1 MKARWKITLLITAAG
16 VFAALFFSAF
26 TLWKMVDDQFDLI
39 DDELEALAK
48 RALAISETTGPRNR
62 ETQDWLEH
70 LPHWLVVSD
79 AASGR
84 VLFRSE
90 QARLF
95 DLPHLPH
102 KKGILHNVPVPD
114 SVDIDRDDRGRAD
127 FRVRCRFSDAGN
139 RRACVAW
146 ALSDM
151 QDEFLESLGEVALGL
166 AMFVAVLLAA
176 SHVAAG
182 FILRPLAALE
192 RQAREISEAHL
203 ERRLPLTG
211 AKDEFNAL
219 AATLN
224 RVFDRLEHAF
234 LRQKRLIADAAH
246 ELKTPLAVI
255 RLTLHNAETGA
266 GAGIG
271 VASGAEDEADSDE
284 KTAWSGLLS
293 QVLRMER
300 LVKSLLDLSILEAG
314 DGIRREWVDLRETL
328 RSLAADYRLP
338 AESAGIALHVEVPE
352 TLSVSGDA
360 DRLYRAFSNLL
371 DNAVKYNTADGEI
384 RLSARASGDRV
395 LVSLVNTGPGLPGEE
410 AARVFEPFYRV
421 DKSRARELGGA
432 GLGLAIVKR
441 IVDLHGGTVSI
452 QGTAEGYV
460 EVRVELPGA

>member
-1 MKARWKITLLITAAG
+1 MNARRKIALLITAAG

-39 DDELEALAK
+39 DDELDALAK
-48 RALAISETTGPRNR
+48 RALALGDTDGSDNPEVLSR
-62 ETQDWLEH
+62 LEH

-79 AASGR
+79 AVSGR

-95 DLPHLPH
+95 ELPHLPH
-102 KKGILHNVPVPD
+102 KKGTLHNVPVPD

-127 FRVRCRFSDAGN
+127 FRVRCRFSDAGD

-146 ALSDM
+146 PLSDM

-166 AMFVAVLLAA
+166 GVFVATLLAA
-176 SHVAAG
+176 SYVAAG
-182 FILRPLAALE
+182 LILRPLAALD

-211 AKDEFNAL
+211 ARDEFNAL

-246 ELKTPLAVI
+246 ELKTPLAVM

-266 GAGIG
+266 TSGMGT
-271 VASGAEDEADSDE
+271 GAEEDGESDE
-284 KTAWSGLLS
+284 RATASGLLG

-300 LVKSLLDLSILEAG
+300 LVKSLLDLSILEAD
-314 DGIRREWVDLRETL
+314 DGIRREWVNLRELLT
-328 RSLAADYRLP
+328 SLAADYRLL
-338 AESAGIALHVEVPE
+338 AESAGIALHVELPE
-352 TLSVSGDA
+352 ALSVSGDA
-360 DRLYRAFSNLL
+360 DKLYRAFSNLL

-384 RLSARASGDRV
+384 RLSARASGGRV

-441 IVDLHGGTVSI
+441 ILDLHGGAVAI
-452 QGTAEGYV
+452 QGAGEGRV
-460 EVRVELPGA
+460 EVRVDLPGA